1 MRILGLDP
9 GLRHT
14 GWGVID
20 KTGNRFTFIGAG
32 VINPDVDLDLACR
45 LAELHTSLEKVIKEF
60 CPDTVSVEETFVNKN
75 PNSTLKLGQARGVV
89 LMTPASLGI
98 PVAEYTPNQIK
109 KTITGV
115 GHAEKH
121 QVDMMIHRLIS
132 NVPEKMPPDAS
143 DALAIALCHA
153 FQNFSLK

>member
-45 LAELHTSLEKVIKEF
+45 LAELHSSLEKVIKEF
-60 CPDTVSVEETFVNKN
+60 CPDTVAVEETFVNKN

-98 PVAEYTPNQIK
+98 PVA
-109 KTITGV
+109 
-115 GHAEKH
+115 
-121 QVDMMIHRLIS
+121 RL
-132 NVPEKMPPDAS
+132 P
-143 DALAIALCHA
+143 
-153 FQNFSLK
+153 